1 MKVSDRVRLDD
12 AGRTLTIKWYKCC
25 FTERIYL
32 SWNLSGFV
40 WSSRNIQKSKDTSMT
55 ECLLLKGHW
64 GTQTNTP
71 PRPNINKLFCDR
83 SSYFDLWLLLIIL
96 WTLRSKSMLYATQG
110 SCPDRTQPYIPH
122 TDRGLW
128 VQPGTCGISLSNKHT
143 LTQIQHFYKAH
154 FRVFGLCTTCHSYG
168 PLLLSWPTGQS
179 GAVCTAQM

>member
-1 MKVSDRVRLDD
+1 MWSDD

-40 WSSRNIQKSKDTSMT
+40 WSSRNIQKSKDTSRT
-55 ECLLLKGHW
+55 ECFLLKGHR

-143 LTQIQHFYKAH
+143 STHTHTDSTFLQSSLQGFWLVYNLSIIWPFLDPQGKAG
-154 FRVFGLCTTCHSYG
+154 RSVEQRCRK
-168 PLLLSWPTGQS
+168 
-179 GAVCTAQM
+179 